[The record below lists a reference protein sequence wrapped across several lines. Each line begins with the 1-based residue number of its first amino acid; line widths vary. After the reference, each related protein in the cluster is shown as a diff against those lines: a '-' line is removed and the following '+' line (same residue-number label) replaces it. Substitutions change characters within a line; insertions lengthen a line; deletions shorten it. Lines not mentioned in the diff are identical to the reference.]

1 MKATKRLIDSVWTLE
16 FEVLNGNEVKILKYS
31 RDDQE
36 GYDNERTLPQCR
48 VVEDDDRNA
57 ISVLIRDKYDGFEW
71 VDEKNCDKTYKVVN
85 VMHIFSY

>member
-16 FEVLNGNEVKILKYS
+16 FEVLNENEVKILKYS
-31 RDDQE
+31 RDDKE
-36 GYDNERTLPQCR
+36 GYDNERILPQCR

-57 ISVLIRDKYDGFEW
+57 ISVLIRDKYDAFEW
-71 VDEKNCDKTYKVVN
+71 VDEKNCDKTYKVAN